1 MYKNY
6 ICPICES
13 RLVGQRYCPSCKKM
27 VEPLIYSGK
36 YLPNEHSDRCLVEPK
51 NDKSTKKTS
60 SKKINILP
68 VIAVIIG
75 LLPGIISFGGAIID
89 EFSEPDIDPENYS
102 NPEFIE
108 AVLDNY
114 IDKNIDKYEATG
126 CASYYVDEDFVNE
139 WGEPGTGYQC
149 FDVDYEGFIDQFP
162 DYSVEEGDS
171 LYSVELLGSNYLT
184 YYNHIINLSDSYEN
198 NIEIEYDEISKQVIQ
213 VRYEQTPEDGADVN
227 FEIPLSIAKYL
238 DSYDTITEDLLQEI
252 FSSAEDEGE
261 MNLQDVDGMSIYVE
275 EYEDTISW
283 SFERKN

>member
-27 VEPLIYSGK
+27 VEPLVYSGR

-51 NDKSTKKTS
+51 KEKTTKKIS

-75 LLPGIISFGGAIID
+75 LLPGIISFGGALID

-139 WGEPGTGYQC
+139 WSEPGTGYQC
-149 FDVDYEGFIDQFP
+149 FDTSYEGIIDKFP

-171 LYSVELLGSNYLT
+171 LYSVELLGSDYLT

-198 NIEIEYDEISKQVIQ
+198 NIEVEYDEISKQVIQ
-213 VRYEQTPEDGADVN
+213 VRYEQTLEDGADID
-227 FEIPLSIAKYL
+227 FKIPLSIAKYL

-252 FSSAEDEGE
+252 FSSAEDEDE
-261 MNLQDVDGMSIYVE
+261 TSLQDVEGMSIYVE